1 MPVVSS
7 ISDLI
12 GEDLNAVCFVMDY
25 VEFHFNGPV
34 LRALSNPMVSTSSG
48 VWTFPESG
56 PRDQLTTLIG
66 LTVVQVSVRDEEAIS
81 LDFSNGSKLSVPLD
95 YEHRTGPEA
104 AHFVIGLGKDMR
116 MSVW

>member
-56 PRDQLTTLIG
+56 SRDQLTTLIG

-81 LDFSNGSKLSVPLD
+81 LDFSNGSSSQFLLITNTGLAPRRPTLSSD
-95 YEHRTGPEA
+95 
-104 AHFVIGLGKDMR
+104 
-116 MSVW
+116 

>member
-1 MPVVSS
+1 MAVVNS
-7 ISDLI
+7 ISDLV

-34 LRALSNPMVSTSSG
+34 LRALSNPMVSTMAG
-48 VWTFPESG
+48 VWKFPEPGS
-56 PRDQLTTLIG
+56 RDQLSTLIG
-66 LTVVQVSVRDEEAIS
+66 LTVARVVVQDEEAIN
-81 LDFSNGSKLSVPLD
+81 LAFSNGFNLSVPLD

-116 MSVW
+116 MSIW